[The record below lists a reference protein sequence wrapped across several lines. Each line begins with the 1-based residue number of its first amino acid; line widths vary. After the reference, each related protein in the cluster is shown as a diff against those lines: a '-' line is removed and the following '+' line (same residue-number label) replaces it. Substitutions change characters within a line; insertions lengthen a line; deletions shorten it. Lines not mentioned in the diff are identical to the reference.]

1 MEPSLNAIFKCQA
14 DQFDYESDMI
24 LNNQK
29 LFSRLY
35 ITIPLVEKNG
45 SLISGWCKSW
55 CKTTW
60 TPVCLGSVQGQI
72 KLVILLEHSHEEEEA
87 TTQQSLI
94 LGLPKP
100 QIVP

>member
-24 LNNQK
+24 LNSQK

-45 SLISGWCKSW
+45 SLISGWCKS
-55 CKTTW
+55 
-60 TPVCLGSVQGQI
+60 
-72 KLVILLEHSHEEEEA
+72 
-87 TTQQSLI
+87 
-94 LGLPKP
+94 
-100 QIVP
+100 